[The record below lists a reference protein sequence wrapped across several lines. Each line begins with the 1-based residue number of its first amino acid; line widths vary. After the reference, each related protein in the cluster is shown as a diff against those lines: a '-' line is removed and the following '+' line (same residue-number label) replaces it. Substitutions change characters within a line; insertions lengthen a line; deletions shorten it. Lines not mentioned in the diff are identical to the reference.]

1 MLFVREKWLSEKIKD
16 ETINILRET
25 IEECLKN
32 VHIETGRKDDF
43 EKVVNKLEAIISKK
57 VLMMEVS
64 PETEKEKN
72 FKKYLFLD

>member
-1 MLFVREKWLSEKIKD
+1 MIKGVI
-16 ETINILRET
+16 INILRET

-32 VHIETGRKDDF
+32 IHIETGRKDDF

-57 VLMMEVS
+57 VLSMEIS

-72 FKKYLFLD
+72 FEKYLFFD